1 MRRADRLFQLVQLLR
16 RRRFV
21 TAAQLA
27 EQLEV
32 SQRTVYRDIQD
43 LMASGVPVLG
53 EAGVGYR
60 LEKSFELPPLMFTL
74 EEIDALVLGA
84 RMVERW
90 ADADLRSAARAILDK
105 VHAVLPEERRER
117 IQSSPLL
124 TPQMRIG
131 PEMIRHLKALRN
143 AASEQQK
150 VRIGYRDPQGKSTA
164 RVIRPL
170 CLAFWGPAWTA
181 GAYCE
186 LRQDFRNFRLDRIVE
201 IEVLAERFELVSPI
215 TLEDYLRAVE

>member
-43 LMASGVPVLG
+43 LAVSGVPVLG

-60 LEKSFELPPLMFTL
+60 LEKSFELPPLMFSL

-117 IQSSPLL
+117 IQNSPLL
-124 TPQMRIG
+124 SPQMRIG
-131 PEMIRHLKALRN
+131 PEMIRHLRDLRN
-143 AASEQQK
+143 AASQQQK
-150 VRIGYRDPQGKSTA
+150 VRIGYRDPQGKETA

-186 LRQDFRNFRLDRIVE
+186 LRQDFRNFRLDRIVD
-201 IEVLAERFELVSPI
+201 IEVLDERFELKSPV
-215 TLEDYLRAVE
+215 TLEEYLRAVE